1 MGTRSLLQGIFPT
14 EGSKPGLPHCRRIL
28 YQLSHKGSPRIL
40 ERVAYPFLSG
50 SPQPRN
56 RAGASCIQADSL
68 PAELSGLYRRAW
80 LAHTLPP
87 RFSSECQEGS
97 ERGPARVSPSDTQQS
112 AVSPCTS
119 TRPSCLCCCS
129 VWRGLRWLSSCRI
142 SHSALH
148 HPTRLHRH
156 HQADSRCH
164 RGPPGMRAR
173 GSPLRRR
180 RPQLPSS
187 AALGCLRACWSALGL
202 HAGFLL
208 PHLS

>member
-28 YQLSHKGSPRIL
+28 YQLSHKGSPRVL

-68 PAELSGLYRRAW
+68 PAELSGLYRRAC

-119 TRPSCLCCCS
+119 TRPSCLS
-129 VWRGLRWLSSCRI
+129 AAQSGGAYAGCRAAASPTQPSTTPPDSTVI
-142 SHSALH
+142 
-148 HPTRLHRH
+148 TRLTL
-156 HQADSRCH
+156 AVTED
-164 RGPPGMRAR
+164 
-173 GSPLRRR
+173 
-180 RPQLPSS
+180 
-187 AALGCLRACWSALGL
+187 
-202 HAGFLL
+202 LL
-208 PHLS
+208 A